1 MSCFACP
8 GSGSLAG
15 PVHVDVDE
23 EEEEEEDAWTLL
35 WGWASVWGWPI
46 GMVAA
51 GLLNV
56 WFSRRRRPTATG
68 RAARIWSAAAAHLGA
83 VSLSW
88 VYVAWLLGS
97 LLCAHLRQPQ
107 RRLSGR
113 AGEMR

>member
-8 GSGSLAG
+8 GSGSAG

-23 EEEEEEDAWTLL
+23 EEEEEDAWTLL
-35 WGWASVWGWPI
+35 CGWASVWGWPI

-56 WFSRRRRPTATG
+56 WFSRRRRPT
-68 RAARIWSAAAAHLGA
+68 RIWSAAAAHLGA

-88 VYVAWLLGS
+88 VYVAWLFGS
-97 LLCAHLRQPQ
+97 LLCAHLRQP

-113 AGEMR
+113 AGQMR